1 MKIFFLCLSLHEC
14 FFTSVR
20 VSRFVLHA
28 CMSFAWIPS
37 NVVLKSATGATPVP
51 TPSTKDGPRAEALI
65 SPYFLKRWLKRIQV
79 TSLPC
84 YTIIIPRY
92 TRALLFFFLPFRCVR
107 KKRFSFVS
115 YISWTQRLIFSSLM
129 LFIFAVFRFSSL
141 NKRFCLYKAYLISIR
156 CFYLYISMFF
166 IFYSLIYIRY
176 FVYLFLKKT
185 CPFCEVIFC
194 LPNNKCLEW
203 DFNRCN
209 WKQNR
214 AGPNQS
220 SSWPYP

>member
-1 MKIFFLCLSLHEC
+1 MMKIFFLCLSLHEC

-107 KKRFSFVS
+107 KAFFFCFILILDATS
-115 YISWTQRLIFSSLM
+115 YI
-129 LFIFAVFRFSSL
+129 
-141 NKRFCLYKAYLISIR
+141 
-156 CFYLYISMFF
+156 MFF
-166 IFYSLIYIRY
+166 VNVIYFRRIS
-176 FVYLFLKKT
+176 FFFIK
-185 CPFCEVIFC
+185 
-194 LPNNKCLEW
+194 
-203 DFNRCN
+203 
-209 WKQNR
+209 
-214 AGPNQS
+214 
-220 SSWPYP
+220 